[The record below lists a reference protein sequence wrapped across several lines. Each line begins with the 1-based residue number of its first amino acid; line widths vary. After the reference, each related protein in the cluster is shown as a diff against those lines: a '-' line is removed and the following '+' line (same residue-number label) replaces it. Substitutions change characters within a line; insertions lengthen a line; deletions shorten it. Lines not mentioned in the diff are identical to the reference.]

1 MADNRTPYWET
12 HIKPMFRRIDRDHML
27 RFPPSR
33 RIDLF
38 DYDQV
43 VARSKKT
50 NTAGDSVFLLWIHH
64 PMPPANAG
72 GPWPQEWVELFV
84 RWMKAD
90 YPRLGRGTATTVS
103 AEDTGDAIILTV
115 EGTTPTGFSAVYMD
129 RISDDLAVRDYE
141 VLFEPT
147 DITTVTPFDITTV
160 TPFEITEAF
169 PSQGVRE
176 IWITDSVGRRQVPI
190 A

>member
-1 MADNRTPYWET
+1 MAEDRIPYWET

-27 RFPPSR
+27 RFPASR

-50 NTAGDSVFLLWIHH
+50 NATGESVFLNWIHH

-72 GPWPQEWVELFV
+72 GPWPQEWIDLFV

-90 YPRLGRGTATTVS
+90 YPRLGRGTATRLD
-103 AEDTGDAIILTV
+103 AEDNGDAIILTV
-115 EGTTPTGFSAVYMD
+115 AGTTSTASSAVFMD
-129 RISDDLAVRDYE
+129 RISDDLAVREYE

-147 DITTVTPFDITTV
+147 NITTV
-160 TPFEITEAF
+160 TPFEISEVFPTKGVTE
-169 PSQGVRE
+169 V
-176 IWITDSVGRRQVPI
+176 WVTDSVGRRQVQI
-190 A
+190 S